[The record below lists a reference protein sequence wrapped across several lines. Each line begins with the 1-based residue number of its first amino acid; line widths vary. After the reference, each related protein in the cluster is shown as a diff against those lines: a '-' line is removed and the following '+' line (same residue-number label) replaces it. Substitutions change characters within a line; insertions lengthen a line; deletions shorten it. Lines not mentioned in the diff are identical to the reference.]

1 MNSKNPNSI
10 GLYKAFE
17 DLHRGSHELIK
28 SRLGVYLPFVEV
40 IKSIYPPA
48 PSSSTATPAIEALDL
63 GCGRGEWLEL
73 LKENGVSA
81 EGIDLDDDMLS
92 ACRVQGL
99 KVATGDAVA
108 YLQTLPN
115 NSRSVISGFHI
126 AEHLSL
132 EDLKIVVEESLR
144 VLKPAGLLI
153 LEVPNTENLVV
164 GTSSF
169 YLDPT
174 HQRPLPSQLLTFLTD
189 YFGFARSK
197 LLRLQEPAP
206 LRDELTP
213 VSLFNVLSAVSP
225 DYAVIAQKQG
235 DAIVLARFDVLF
247 NQTYGLS
254 LDVLAIRYQSHIDD
268 LGKQLQNLEQQVQ
281 LLNARMNKIRHLFA
295 PLRWLKNLFSK
306 DAK

>member
-28 SRLGVYLPFVEV
+28 SRLGVYLPFIKV

-48 PSSSTATPAIEALDL
+48 ASSSTANEAIEALDL

-73 LKENGVSA
+73 LKEQRVSA

-92 ACRVQGL
+92 ACRAQGL
-99 KVATGDAVA
+99 KVATGDAVT
-108 YLQTLPN
+108 YLQSLSN

-132 EDLKIVVEESLR
+132 DDLKILVEESLR

-153 LEVPNTENLVV
+153 LEAPNTENLVV

-189 YFGFARSK
+189 YFGFTRSK
-197 LLRLQEPAP
+197 LLRLQEPAL

-235 DAIVLARFDVLF
+235 DANVLARFDTLF
-247 NQTYGLS
+247 NQEYGLS
-254 LDVLAIRYQSHIDD
+254 LAILASRYQAHLNDV
-268 LGKQLQNLEQQVQ
+268 ERQVQ
-281 LLNARMNKIRHLFA
+281 FLTERIDKIWRLFA
-295 PLRWLKNLFSK
+295 PLRWVKNLFSK
-306 DAK
+306 DSK